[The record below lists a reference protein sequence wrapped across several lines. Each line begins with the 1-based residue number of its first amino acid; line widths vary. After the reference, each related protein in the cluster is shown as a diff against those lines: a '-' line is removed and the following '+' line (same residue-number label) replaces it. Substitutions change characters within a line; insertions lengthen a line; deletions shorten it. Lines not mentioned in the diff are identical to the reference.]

1 MVKRNTGYLPY
12 YLLYGQHPLHP
23 FDVMDATYH
32 MRDWVKVTDM
42 KELLVLRMQ
51 QLAQREDLLNDMEKR
66 NYRLR
71 TKAVDAYN
79 QRHAHRMKNGD
90 YGKGELVLVY
100 DEALD
105 NQMSGKG
112 ALRWRGPYAI
122 VARRPSSTYVLQ
134 ELDGAVL
141 RQLITGKQL
150 KSYMP
155 RQGLEPA
162 ILPSEWIS
170 CINEI
175 EEDLLKNNS
184 DELQVLMVH
193 VNRGHMDVPSLPKP
207 WLLKDEEANEYWRGV
222 YQKWIDRREK
232 QKARIQVEPKPEI
245 SLEMQKLI
253 EEDKQ
258 YWNYRD
264 VIPNQEGELPHWNS
278 CRP

>member
-1 MVKRNTGYLPY
+1 MRAPTEILGIRYFLLGVIFTRTDTRVESSHQGTPQNKNKSFSFHFQTARAFGPGLLI
-12 YLLYGQHPLHP
+12 LLYGLPAPLGRTT
-23 FDVMDATYH
+23 TYYH
-32 MRDWVKVTDM
+32 ILLRRFR
-42 KELLVLRMQ
+42 LLVPSRPGLISYRIRV
-51 QLAQREDLLNDMEKR
+51 QLPL
-66 NYRLR
+66 YP
-71 TKAVDAYN
+71 
-79 QRHAHRMKNGD
+79 
-90 YGKGELVLVY
+90 VY
-100 DEALD
+100 
-105 NQMSGKG
+105 SGKG

-162 ILPSEWIS
+162 ILPSECIS
-170 CINEI
+170 CISEI

-232 QKARIQVEPKPEI
+232 QKARIQVEPKLEI

-258 YWNYRD
+258 YWNYRE
-264 VIPNQEGELPHWNS
+264 VIPNQEGKLPHWNS
-278 CRP
+278 HGP

>member
-105 NQMSGKG
+105 NQMSGVG
-112 ALRWRGPYAI
+112 GIIIRHMNRLWNPIPGP
-122 VARRPSSTYVLQ
+122 
-134 ELDGAVL
+134 G
-141 RQLITGKQL
+141 
-150 KSYMP
+150 
-155 RQGLEPA
+155 
-162 ILPSEWIS
+162 
-170 CINEI
+170 
-175 EEDLLKNNS
+175 
-184 DELQVLMVH
+184 
-193 VNRGHMDVPSLPKP
+193 
-207 WLLKDEEANEYWRGV
+207 
-222 YQKWIDRREK
+222 
-232 QKARIQVEPKPEI
+232 
-245 SLEMQKLI
+245 
-253 EEDKQ
+253 
-258 YWNYRD
+258 
-264 VIPNQEGELPHWNS
+264 
-278 CRP
+278 